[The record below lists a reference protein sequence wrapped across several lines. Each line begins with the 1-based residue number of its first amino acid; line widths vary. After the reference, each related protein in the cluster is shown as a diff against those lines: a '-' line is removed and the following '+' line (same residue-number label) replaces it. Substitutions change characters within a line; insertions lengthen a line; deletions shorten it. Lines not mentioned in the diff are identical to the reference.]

1 MESYAPSKQSRP
13 DGAITL
19 ELRSTA
25 FRRLSGILLIFAS
38 LRLYFHSKMHT
49 LQVYCF
55 TNSCSLKISFFLYL
69 THTCSLDL
77 SIHLFTS
84 PPPSRT
90 DTSTMQHK
98 CLCFLFGCLLF
109 VVFHVQSL
117 HTRYTWGKRTT
128 IIIKISRRR

>member
-19 ELRSTA
+19 ERRSTA

-84 PPPSRT
+84 PPVHHHHTRT
-90 DTSTMQHK
+90 HPPCSINAYVS
-98 CLCFLFGCLLF
+98 CLVACFLWFFMCRACI
-109 VVFHVQSL
+109 HD
-117 HTRYTWGKRTT
+117 TRGE
-128 IIIKISRRR
+128 SALQ